1 VIGKKEAL
9 DESPRLLSILFIMHR
24 TRLKNMR
31 KWDSSQTNNGEKL
44 KERLMGN
51 ENSKLFLFKK

>member
-1 VIGKKEAL
+1 MIGKKEAL
-9 DESPRLLSILFIMHR
+9 DGSPRLLSILFVLHR
-24 TRLKNMR
+24 TRLKNIR
-31 KWDSSQTNNGEKL
+31 KRDSPQTNNGEKL